1 MKGTESWNDFSDA
14 VGQKW
19 SDLGGVPH
27 LAKQY
32 DQLEGIFE
40 SIRSVSLKK
49 CMDNFYKTQSL
60 VDIFNVF

>member
-1 MKGTESWNDFSDA
+1 MKGTESWKDFSEA

-40 SIRSVSLKK
+40 SIRCVSLKK
-49 CMDNFYKTQSL
+49 SVWVISTKHR
-60 VDIFNVF
+60 V